1 MTRQSRDHDQAQT
14 SAGRS
19 IRVVAAIPL
28 IRTGLEHA
36 AKISGFDLVQE
47 GEADVWLL
55 EPGQASP
62 KQGIVIVAN
71 GTVVAVRLYEP
82 PATLTWQGIGVLV
95 SNLLLGDSIE
105 RAD

>member
-1 MTRQSRDHDQAQT
+1 MIGSSRDHDRAQT

-19 IRVVAAIPL
+19 VRVVAAIPL

-47 GEADVWLL
+47 GAPDVWLL

-62 KQGIVIVAN
+62 KQGIVIVADA
-71 GTVVAVRLYEP
+71 TWLSLRLYEAP
-82 PATLTWQGIGVLV
+82 EALTWQGIGVLV
-95 SNLLLGDSIE
+95 SNLLD
-105 RAD
+105 RRQH